1 MKICRLLTGVYISVL
16 LHIALLVES
25 LAAELARV
33 RSRVRMDQKV
43 SAERARS
50 FEGFTALLAFEHF
63 LCGVHSPVLCETDF
77 MAEGFIAQLAGE
89 WPFTVV

>member
-63 LCGVHSPVLCETDF
+63 LCGVHSPVLSETDF